1 MSENEQYVKILGIFH
16 FVVGGIAGLFAC
28 FPIFHFMAGL
38 FMFVFSLIPGSMKG
52 DMPLFPVGIFGLV
65 FATIA
70 GAVMLLGW
78 AFAISLILA
87 GYGLLKRKWHTFCL
101 VMAGVACV
109 FMPFGTVLG
118 VLTIV
123 LLVKPA
129 VKELFTGSQ
138 PASG

>member
-1 MSENEQYVKILGIFH
+1 MNENEQYLKILGIFH

-28 FPIFHFMAGL
+28 FPIFHFGMGL
-38 FMFVFSLIPGSMKG
+38 FMFVGG
-52 DMPLFPVGIFGLV
+52 LFPGFMGEDEPFMVSIVGLIFTL
-65 FATIA
+65 IA
-70 GAVMLLGW
+70 GAVMLFGW

-101 VMAGVACV
+101 IMAGIACM

-118 VLTIV
+118 VLTLI
-123 LLVKPA
+123 LLIKPA

-138 PASG
+138 QVSG